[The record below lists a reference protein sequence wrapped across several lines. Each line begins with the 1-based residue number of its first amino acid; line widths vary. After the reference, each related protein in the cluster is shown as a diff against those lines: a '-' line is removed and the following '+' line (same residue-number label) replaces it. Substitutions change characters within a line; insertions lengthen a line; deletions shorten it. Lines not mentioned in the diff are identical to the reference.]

1 MGDSFNDVPMF
12 EQYHG
17 FTLPEARQEIKEQA
31 EAVFETVGEALRYI
45 LNHH

>member
-1 MGDSFNDVPMF
+1 MMFPMF

-31 EAVFETVGEALRYI
+31 EAVFVTVGSLYFKS
-45 LNHH
+45 

>member
-1 MGDSFNDVPMF
+1 MF